1 LPEYQQTIFDEIEY
15 TLSYVDDEDI
25 ISSDVEPLQLFRFKS
40 EEEGALRS
48 ILQLY
53 KRRSSFMGTYS
64 ISSMKQTI

>member
-25 ISSDVEPLQLFRFKS
+25 ISSDVFTTIHRFKS

-53 KRRSSFMGTYS
+53 KRRSSWEPIQY
-64 ISSMKQTI
+64 Q